1 MVPAV
6 EPFALALKKAT
17 INDMIIPVHSN
28 VDGKIYR
35 DANHI
40 RRQLPKQIYKPVCWE
55 QTLHILYERPQGNHF
70 PRTFECG
77 PGKSLVTIL
86 NQVNK
91 KAGDSAAKVPC

>member
-35 DANHI
+35 
-40 RRQLPKQIYKPVCWE
+40 YV
-55 QTLHILYERPQGNHF
+55 
-70 PRTFECG
+70 
-77 PGKSLVTIL
+77 L
-86 NQVNK
+86 NM
-91 KAGDSAAKVPC
+91 